1 MSLDYN
7 PLLKGFLER
16 SADGPPARGRI
27 VRRDTSENIAWQ
39 TRPAPPTGYE
49 DRLADALIACFEE
62 GIDALPALVARL
74 NGMGIRT
81 PDDRLWTKANFE
93 AVLTRLGA

>member
-1 MSLDYN
+1 
-7 PLLKGFLER
+7 
-16 SADGPPARGRI
+16 
-27 VRRDTSENIAWQ
+27 
-39 TRPAPPTGYE
+39 
-49 DRLADALIACFEE
+49 
-62 GIDALPALVARL
+62 LPALVARL